1 MKKIL
6 VSAIAFSCFIL
17 SAAAQDKTSGKKDE
31 MSVQQNHR
39 KEMMQQLNLT
49 ADQKEKLKAS
59 REDFRTK
66 MVALNEDE
74 SITVKDYRDKKDI
87 LRKEQKMQ
95 FMHILTADQK
105 TKLQQIKKDNQAQ
118 RELMAAKKIDK
129 LKTKL
134 NLSDEQVAAIKANRQ
149 SQQAKVEAIMQNDSL
164 SRIDKKEQLMTIKE
178 ANKDSL
184 KTVLTADQYAK
195 WQDLRKQEM
204 EKRQEKMNGGIAQ

>member
-17 SAAAQDKTSGKKDE
+17 SAAAQNKTSDKKDE
-31 MSVQQNHR
+31 MSMHQNHQ

-59 REDFRTK
+59 REDFK
-66 MVALNEDE
+66 AKIIALNQDE
-74 SITVKDYRDKKDI
+74 SITLKDYRDKKYI
-87 LRKEQKMQ
+87 LRQEQKMQ

-105 TKLQQIKKDNQAQ
+105 VKLEQIKKDNQTQ
-118 RELMAAKKIDK
+118 RELMAAKRIDK

-149 SQQAKVEAIMQNDSL
+149 SQSAKIEAIMQNDSL
-164 SRIDKKEQLMTIKE
+164 SRVDKKEQLMTIKD
-178 ANKDSL
+178 ANKDSM
-184 KTVLTADQYAK
+184 KTILTADQYTK
-195 WQDLRKQEM
+195 WQELRKEQM
-204 EKRQEKMNGGIAQ
+204 EKRKERMSGGITQ